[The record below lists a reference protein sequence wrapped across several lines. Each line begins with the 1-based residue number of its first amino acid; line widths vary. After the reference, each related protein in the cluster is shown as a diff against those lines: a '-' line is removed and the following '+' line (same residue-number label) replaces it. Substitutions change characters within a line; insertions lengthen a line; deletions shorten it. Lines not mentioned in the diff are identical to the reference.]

1 MTETKSDVGW
11 RITLG
16 LLAAAARL
24 TPVPFLDDVLRTR
37 AFHLLVSRTLRAHG
51 RTYGSVVVAPL
62 YSDSE
67 GCLSGCFTSLL
78 FLPIKLLLFPI
89 RKIFN
94 WVMLA
99 KHLARDLSEALLLG
113 RALDRYLARGG
124 LAPADAPVLRAE
136 AARVRQAFENA
147 MAGTDLGALRAML
160 TPALR
165 GAGGAW
171 RAALHAIRNLRGQNV
186 DTVDDPSAGLSQAE
200 RQAVRAETD
209 RVAKVLDTPEMR
221 TVLERFD
228 ARFEESLR
236 VLEARART

>member
-99 KHLARDLSEALLLG
+99 KHLARDLSEALGEHHPVEDLAN
-113 RALDRYLARGG
+113 RKEQELDREKEQAG
-124 LAPADAPVLRAE
+124 E
-136 AARVRQAFENA
+136 ASRQ
-147 MAGTDLGALRAML
+147 
-160 TPALR
+160 
-165 GAGGAW
+165 
-171 RAALHAIRNLRGQNV
+171 
-186 DTVDDPSAGLSQAE
+186 
-200 RQAVRAETD
+200 
-209 RVAKVLDTPEMR
+209 
-221 TVLERFD
+221 
-228 ARFEESLR
+228 
-236 VLEARART
+236 